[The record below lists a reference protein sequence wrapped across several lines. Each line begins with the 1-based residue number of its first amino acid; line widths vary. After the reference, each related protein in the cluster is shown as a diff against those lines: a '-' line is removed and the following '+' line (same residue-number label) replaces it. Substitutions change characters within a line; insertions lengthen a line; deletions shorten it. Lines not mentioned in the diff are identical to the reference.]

1 MNSTRQNQIRNH
13 IKLILKINEMINKYG
28 IFAMLLTIS
37 LVVEAKD
44 YYVSNDGNDSF
55 SGTSLSEAFQTLE
68 RLNEVHLKPGDKI
81 LLKRGDV
88 FMGSIVV
95 NSSGKA
101 DAPIIIGAYGI
112 GSNPVIKGSVR
123 VPGIKKQKENT
134 YTFHLEKQVK
144 NLFVNDKMMIPARY
158 PNLNQ
163 YLRSDNDKNETPM
176 GMLYDKDLDFEDGYW
191 EGATLVYRGTDW
203 TYDWVTIDKF
213 ENNTFYFDSMEV
225 RYRPRKGYG
234 YFIQHKAELLD
245 TINEFFYDKESKTCH
260 FITKDNVSGNM
271 SGVEAVVLDYAI
283 LLADGISHVKIENL
297 EFTKFHE
304 AGIIARSNNNFI
316 TINNC
321 SIKQIEKVGIWFQDK
336 ALKCEISDCVLED
349 ICGRGIS
356 LTQSSYNSV
365 IRDKVSRVGL
375 FPGLGTHG
383 VNGMSGIV
391 VEARNERYNRLL
403 DTENF
408 KSDSNYIAYNV
419 VDSCGYT
426 GIRADGMFNI
436 VEYNRVDY
444 PMMKLTDG
452 GGIYCFR
459 HASKSV
465 FRNNIVTH
473 SFGNNTSTS
482 KAHHVIALG
491 MYMDG
496 SRECEITNNT
506 LAHNTT
512 GMVLNAGSVKHVV
525 KNNIFFGNK
534 RNQLTLPTKHEIFGE
549 EHVIKNN
556 IYFCNEEKQFCMIQM
571 FRVKDFDWG
580 TLDSNYYYNPYSEY
594 IIEQR
599 WQVEDSLRL
608 SEWQNLSGHDQNS
621 KSCFYNEQ
629 DGNHAELKINDT
641 DKSKEIKLEG
651 DYVNIDNKPIQ
662 KLLVKPF
669 SSEIVIQVSPEN

>member
-1 MNSTRQNQIRNH
+1 
-13 IKLILKINEMINKYG
+13 MINKYG

-336 ALKCEISDCVLED
+336 ALKCEISDCVLEE

-408 KSDSNYIAYNV
+408 KSDSNYIA
-419 VDSCGYT
+419 
-426 GIRADGMFNI
+426 
-436 VEYNRVDY
+436 
-444 PMMKLTDG
+444 
-452 GGIYCFR
+452 
-459 HASKSV
+459 
-465 FRNNIVTH
+465 
-473 SFGNNTSTS
+473 
-482 KAHHVIALG
+482 
-491 MYMDG
+491 
-496 SRECEITNNT
+496 
-506 LAHNTT
+506 
-512 GMVLNAGSVKHVV
+512 
-525 KNNIFFGNK
+525 
-534 RNQLTLPTKHEIFGE
+534 
-549 EHVIKNN
+549 
-556 IYFCNEEKQFCMIQM
+556 
-571 FRVKDFDWG
+571 
-580 TLDSNYYYNPYSEY
+580 
-594 IIEQR
+594 
-599 WQVEDSLRL
+599 
-608 SEWQNLSGHDQNS
+608 
-621 KSCFYNEQ
+621 
-629 DGNHAELKINDT
+629 
-641 DKSKEIKLEG
+641 
-651 DYVNIDNKPIQ
+651 
-662 KLLVKPF
+662 
-669 SSEIVIQVSPEN
+669 